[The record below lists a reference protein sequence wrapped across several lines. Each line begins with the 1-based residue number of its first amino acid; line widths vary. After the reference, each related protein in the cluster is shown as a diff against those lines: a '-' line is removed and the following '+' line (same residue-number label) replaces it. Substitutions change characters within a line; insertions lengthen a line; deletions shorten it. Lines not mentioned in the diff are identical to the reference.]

1 MSKKR
6 VDVLLLERGLA
17 ESRTRAQALI
27 MAGRV
32 RAGDRVLSKPGDM
45 IDEATPLAVEQ
56 PETAY
61 ASRGGEKLAFAFD
74 RFGLDVAG
82 LVALDVGAS
91 TGGFTDVLLRRDAQ
105 RVYAVDVGYGELAW
119 ALREDPRVVVK
130 ERTNIRYLESLPEQP
145 DLATIDVSFI
155 SLEKVLPVVWRL
167 LGPEG
172 LVVALIKPQFE
183 AGRGAV
189 GKGGIVRDPKTHRDV
204 LERVMTF
211 AAAGGWHARGL
222 VASPVLGINLG
233 TLGFL
238 AEMEPAEVPER
249 LPPLVRGTYWV
260 EERIMLQIEHW
271 RAGERLAT
279 YQALNEA
286 VVGRRSLSR
295 VVRVLTCLNHQ
306 ELTTYTAD
314 GVLGATATSSTACSQ
329 AAVRH

>member
-1 MSKKR
+1 MAKKR
-6 VDVLLLERGLA
+6 VDVLMLERGLA

-61 ASRGGEKLAFAFD
+61 ASRGGEKLAFALN

-91 TGGFTDVLLRRDAQ
+91 TGGFTDVLLRRGAK

-119 ALREDPRVVVK
+119 SLREDPRVVAM

-145 DLATIDVSFI
+145 ELATIDVSFI

-172 LVVALIKPQFE
+172 LVLALIKPQFE

-189 GKGGIVRDPKTHRDV
+189 GKGGIVRDPNIHRDV
-204 LERVMTF
+204 LERVMAF
-211 AAAGGWHARGL
+211 AAAGGWYARGL
-222 VASPVLGINLG
+222 VASPVRGRSGNRE
-233 TLGFL
+233 FL
-238 AEMEPAEVPER
+238 ALWSKASPEA
-249 LPPLVRGTYWV
+249 PF
-260 EERIMLQIEHW
+260 
-271 RAGERLAT
+271 
-279 YQALNEA
+279 N
-286 VVGRRSLSR
+286 VV
-295 VVRVLTCLNHQ
+295 
-306 ELTTYTAD
+306 AAID
-314 GVLGATATSSTACSQ
+314 
-329 AAVRH
+329 AAVAQ